1 MPVPLIN
8 SALDTIGSARDRN
21 AGKIGVAMDR
31 LANSFVGSWQVR
43 RTVVDHLNRAK
54 HRFAGT
60 ATVTETLISE
70 RGELQIGTATVEANR
85 SYQLAMD
92 DDGISVRFP
101 TGLDFV
107 RLGLAPNQIAH
118 HHCGSDMYRGK
129 FLFRNTNFW
138 IEFWRVNGPRK
149 RYSSLTS
156 YRRIG

>member
-1 MPVPLIN
+1 
-8 SALDTIGSARDRN
+8 
-21 AGKIGVAMDR
+21 MDR

-92 DDGISVRFP
+92 DDGISVRFL
-101 TGLDFV
+101 TGLEFV

-129 FLFRNTNFW
+129 LLFRNTNFW

-156 YRRIG
+156 YRRMG

>member
-1 MPVPLIN
+1 MV
-8 SALDTIGSARDRN
+8 GSARDRS
-21 AGKIGVAMDR
+21 AGKLGVAMDP
-31 LANSFVGSWQVR
+31 LAYSFVGSWQVR
-43 RTVVDHLNRAK
+43 RTVVDHLNGVK
-54 HRFAGT
+54 HHFAGT
-60 ATVTETLISE
+60 ATISRTSIAE
-70 RGELQIGTATVEANR
+70 RGELRVGTATVEANR
-85 SYQLAMD
+85 SYQLAID

-138 IEFWRVNGPRK
+138 IEFWRVSGPRK

-156 YRRIG
+156 YRRMG